1 MLKGFNSG
9 DISYETLEKEKEN
22 IEQQALERFLE
33 EKSEEK
39 NKQLPKE
46 GMLFNSRDSIA
57 MERILGKNDLF
68 PISYLQIGL
77 NISKSVCRISIR
89 DSRGVVVGYGTGF
102 LVSPNIILTN
112 NHVINSYEVA
122 SNSIAEFNYQDDE
135 NFMPCP
141 TYNFKLNP
149 QTFFITDVKLDFT
162 LVALNENITNQKHL
176 TDFSYLKMSQ
186 KEGTILPEEYVS
198 IIQHPKGGPK
208 SVTLR
213 ENKVSGLKENFIH
226 YLTDT
231 EPGSSGSPVFND
243 QWTLVALHHSGVP
256 NPEIKDEWIANEG
269 ILISAIVNYLAKK
282 YSSLKEDEQAI
293 IKEIVPDIELP
304 KENNTTPNGDD
315 DEPLGYN
322 PLFLG
327 KDYEV
332 PLPRLSKEM
341 EKDTAKTED
350 GSYILDYMHFS
361 IVMKKSRGLA
371 YFTAV
376 NIDGTDEVKIKRSAD
391 NWKFDPRISRDYQ
404 YGDEVY
410 TGNELDRGHLVRR
423 TDPNWGKNAIK
434 ANEDTFYFT
443 NSTPQHKNLN
453 QKTWVELENYIFR
466 NAVLNQ
472 FKISVFTGPVFR
484 EDDMIYRQ
492 KYQIPAEFWKVV
504 VMLKEDGNISAT
516 AYLQTQKNMIENL
529 EFAYGEYK
537 TYQVPVRNIEKLTG
551 LDFGNLSNFDPMA
564 NIEATGIVIT
574 GPESIKF

>member
-9 DISYETLEKEKEN
+9 DISHEILENEKKRIN
-22 IEQQALERFLE
+22 QKALERFLE
-33 EKSEEK
+33 EKSEEE
-39 NKQLPKE
+39 NKQVSTK
-46 GMLFNSRDSIA
+46 GMLFNSKDSTA

-77 NISKSVCRISIR
+77 NESKSVCRISIR

-102 LVSPNIILTN
+102 LVSPHIILTN
-112 NHVINSYEVA
+112 NHVINSYQTA

-135 NFMPCP
+135 NFMPCT
-141 TYNFKLNP
+141 TYNFRLDP
-149 QTFFITDVKLDFT
+149 EAFFITDEDLDFT
-162 LVALNENITNQKHL
+162 LVGVKENSTTQKHL
-176 TDFSYLKMSQ
+176 EDFGYLKMSQ
-186 KEGTILPEEYVS
+186 KQGTILPEEYVS

-208 SVTLR
+208 SITLR
-213 ENKVSGLKENFIH
+213 ENKVSRIKESFIH

-243 QWTLVALHHSGVP
+243 QWTLVALHHAGVP
-256 NPEIKDEWIANEG
+256 NPEQKDEWIANEG
-269 ILISAIVNYLAKK
+269 ILIFSIVNYLAKK
-282 YSSLKEDEQAI
+282 YSSLKENEQTL
-293 IKEIVPDIELP
+293 IKEMVPDIELP
-304 KENNTTPNGDD
+304 KENDTSSDIK

-332 PLPRLSKEM
+332 PLPILSKEM

-350 GSYILDYMHFS
+350 GNYVLDYMHFS

-376 NIDGTDEVKIKRSAD
+376 NIDGTDEVKIKRTAD
-391 NWKFDPRISRDYQ
+391 NWKFDPRISREYQ
-404 YGDEVY
+404 YGEEVY
-410 TGNELDRGHLVRR
+410 VNNELDRGHLVRR
-423 TDPNWGKNAIK
+423 TDPNWGKNAMK
-434 ANEDTFYFT
+434 ANEDTFHFT

-453 QKTWVELENYIFR
+453 QKTWVELEDYIFR

-472 FKISVFTGPVFR
+472 FKVSVFTGPVFR

-504 VMLKEDGNISAT
+504 VMVKEDGKISAT

-537 TYQVPVRNIEKLTG
+537 TYQVPIRNIEKLTG
-551 LDFGNLSNFDPMA
+551 LDFGNLSKFDPMA

-574 GPESIKF
+574 SPESIKF

>member
-9 DISYETLEKEKEN
+9 DISYEILEKKKEN

-33 EKSEEK
+33 EKSEKE
-39 NKQLPKE
+39 NKHIPKE
-46 GMLFNSRDSIA
+46 DMLFNSKDSIA
-57 MERILGKNDLF
+57 MERIVGKNDLF

-102 LVSPNIILTN
+102 LVAPNIILTN

-141 TYNFKLNP
+141 TYNFRLNP
-149 QTFFITDVKLDFT
+149 QTFFITNVKLDFT
-162 LVALNENITNQKHL
+162 LVALNENVTNQKHL
-176 TDFSYLKMSQ
+176 EDFGYLKMTQ

-282 YSSLKEDEQAI
+282 YSSLKENEQAI

-304 KENNTTPNGDD
+304 KENNITSSVD

-327 KDYEV
+327 KDYEI
-332 PLPRLSKEM
+332 PLPKLSKEM

-350 GSYILDYMHFS
+350 GNYVLDYIHFS

-376 NIDGTDEVKIKRSAD
+376 NIDGTDAVKIRRTAD
-391 NWKFDPRISRDYQ
+391 NWKFDPRISQNYQ

-410 TGNELDRGHLVRR
+410 VNNDLDRGHLVRR
-423 TDPNWGKNAIK
+423 TDPNWGKNALK

-453 QKTWVELENYIFR
+453 QKTWVELEDYIFR

-472 FKISVFTGPVFR
+472 FKVSVFTGPVFR

-516 AYLQTQKNMIENL
+516 AYLQTQKI
-529 EFAYGEYK
+529 
-537 TYQVPVRNIEKLTG
+537 
-551 LDFGNLSNFDPMA
+551 
-564 NIEATGIVIT
+564 
-574 GPESIKF
+574 